1 MKLSACHHYGVDVD
15 QLYPWFRQPELI
27 RSKYQALGSR
37 QIAISRAEDG
47 DDGFHLELSR
57 DIPAEVP
64 ALLKSLL
71 GSYNRV
77 EQQEHWY
84 SLDDGSLGC
93 DLQLAIHG
101 VPVTISGQLRL
112 VDEASGC
119 RNEIELSVSSS
130 LPLLGAAL
138 VKFVAGDC
146 QRAMDAEYG
155 YLQQQLQGGG
165 GG

>member
-1 MKLSACHHYGVDVD
+1 MKLSGCHHYRVDID
-15 QLYPWFRQPELI
+15 HLYPWFCQPELI
-27 RSKYQALGSR
+27 RCKYTALGSR
-37 QIAISRAEDG
+37 QLAIGRAEDS

-64 ALLKSLL
+64 AVLKSLL

-77 EQQEHWY
+77 TQREHWY
-84 SLDDGSLGC
+84 SLEDGSLGC

-101 VPVTISGQLRL
+101 VPVAISGQLRL

-130 LPLLGAAL
+130 LPLLGATL

-146 QRAMDAEYG
+146 QRAMDQEYG
-155 YLQQQLQGGG
+155 YLQQQLGGASG
-165 GG
+165 G